1 MFQSF
6 KVGLLKDPKN
16 DTANAYGLPKEDIKE
31 GSWIVLYKCDNKEIY
46 NKAINGEIK
55 GFSIDG
61 LFSLEEINLKSE
73 TMTKDDLVK
82 FKEDLLSDFKAVFTK
97 EKAVEVKVR
106 YGNFERW

>member
-1 MFQSF
+1 MQSW
-6 KVGLLKDPKN
+6 VVKDPKN

-61 LFSLEEINLKSE
+61 FI
-73 TMTKDDLVK
+73 
-82 FKEDLLSDFKAVFTK
+82 
-97 EKAVEVKVR
+97 
-106 YGNFERW
+106 